1 MKIWSSDLDFRDRTQ
16 VVRQIRDLCAEYS
29 DIFSFV
35 ALFGSTARNEFTMG
49 SDIDLY
55 IESEYLTGTK
65 LLTYKRYREFEYAL
79 FDIVL
84 ESIDFDLLSY
94 GRNEL
99 KSIRGTELYRQV
111 TKYGVILYD
120 KRADDV

>member
-55 IESEYLTGTK
+55 IESEYLTTTK
-65 LLTYKRYREFEYAL
+65 LLTSKRYNNFTLKLYDVVG
-79 FDIVL
+79 FDTDI
-84 ESIDFDLLSY
+84 DLLSS

-99 KSIRGTELYRQV
+99 KTNRGTELYRQV
-111 TKYGVILYD
+111 TKDGVILYD